1 MIKFKKL
8 MASVLL
14 CAAMLSMVFPVGAA
28 NSSFSDVHDDTTALN
43 ADVLRLMGV
52 VSGSGNNS
60 FSPNSNLTRAQ
71 FCVMAVNVMGRSDD
85 VPIHTT
91 RTIFTDVTSRH
102 WARGYVN
109 LAASIT
115 VGGSSAEQSGS
126 RLISGVGTGE
136 FKPDDQITF
145 AQAVTILMRMLGYG
159 DDTVGA
165 VWPAGYL
172 NLAASLHLT
181 DGITAAPSAPITRAQ
196 AAQLFVNLL
205 STKTNGGQE
214 YYTTLGSATKDV
226 MLLAVGVDGDDG
238 VPGAIRTSKGT
249 YQPAAQGV
257 VPTALQGRR
266 GVLVVNEKNELLAF
280 VPDGSTAVTVTL
292 SGAAQATYIK
302 TSGGVKYSIN
312 ATTPAFTSA
321 ADSSASTWADL
332 WVDLPN
338 GCQVTLFLDGGKVI
352 GVYYAAG
359 GLSAEE
365 AYVVTGSVDRTDLHA
380 LTGGADNYTIQ
391 KDQETISLSD
401 IQRYDV
407 LTYDALTNTLI
418 VSDLRLTCV
427 YEKASPNPTTPET
440 ITVLGHDF
448 PVLDSALD
456 SIGQFDL
463 GQTVCLLLTADGQ
476 VAGMTKPGSG
486 AGSTAT
492 GLAGSD
498 SVLVDLPNGQT
509 IKLTGAVDDKL
520 QDQVVTVSGGK
531 NGKLNVSSI
540 STSSIPG
547 DFSVSNMTL
556 GSTRVAAGAKL
567 YEQIRSGA
575 MIPLDLA
582 DLDADTV
589 SKNHLAAFHRNTSGM
604 VDILVLEETTGDAY
618 TYGML
623 KKGTTETSTGD
634 FSASYATI
642 SVVNGS
648 GTSAAM
654 IGGSTAANGSFGGV
668 VAGARENSG
677 TKLAA
682 GTISLTE
689 IRGVKR
695 SDYFQQ
701 DGTWYVR
708 ANGTVYPVADQVEG
722 YIKATSTWFTQ
733 STGRLEAIRAYS
745 DDMTVY
751 VDPVGGKVRVIVCY

>member
-1 MIKFKKL
+1 MKFKKL
-8 MASVLL
+8 MASLLL
-14 CAAMLSMVFPVGAA
+14 CAAMLTMALPVGAA
-28 NSSFSDVHDDTTALN
+28 NSSFSDVHDTSTALN

-60 FSPNSNLTRAQ
+60 FSPNSHLTRAE
-71 FCVMAVNVMGRSDD
+71 FCVMAVKVMGRGDD
-85 VPIHTT
+85 VPVHTT

-102 WARGYVN
+102 WARGFVN

-159 DDTVGA
+159 DSDVGA

-172 NLAASLHLT
+172 NLAGTLHLT
-181 DGITAAPSAPITRAQ
+181 DQITAAPAAPITRAQ

-214 YYTTLGSATKDV
+214 YYTTLGSATEDV

-249 YQPAAQGV
+249 YHPATQGV
-257 VPTALQGRR
+257 IPTALQGCR
-266 GVLVVNEKNELLAF
+266 GVLVTNAKNELLAF
-280 VPDGSTAVTVTL
+280 VPDGSTAVNVTL
-292 SGAAQATYIK
+292 SGEAQATYIK
-302 TSGGVKYSIN
+302 TTGGVKYSIN

-321 ADSSASTWADL
+321 ADSSSSTWSDL
-332 WVDLPN
+332 WVELPS
-338 GCQVTLFLDGGKVI
+338 GCQITLFLDGGKVI

-359 GLSAEE
+359 GLSSEE
-365 AYVVTGSVDRTDLHA
+365 AYVVTGTVDRTDLHP

-391 KDQETISLSD
+391 KDNETISLSD
-401 IQRYDV
+401 IQRFDV
-407 LTYDALTNTLI
+407 LTYDTLTNTLI
-418 VSDLRLTCV
+418 ASDLRLTCV

-440 ITVLGHDF
+440 ITVLGHEF
-448 PVLDSALD
+448 PVLESAME

-463 GQTVCLLLTADGQ
+463 GQTVCLLLTADGK
-476 VAGMTKPGSG
+476 VAGMAKPGSG
-486 AGSTAT
+486 TSSTAT

-498 SVLVDLPNGQT
+498 SVLMDLPNGQSIT
-509 IKLTGAVDDKL
+509 LTGTVDSKL
-520 QDQVVTVSGGK
+520 QEQVVTVSGGK
-531 NGKLNVSSI
+531 NGKINASAI
-540 STSSIPG
+540 TTSSIPG
-547 DFSVSNMTL
+547 AFSTADMTL
-556 GSTRVAAGAKL
+556 GNVKVAAGVKL

-575 MIPLDLA
+575 MIPLSLA
-582 DLDADTV
+582 ELDVTSV
-589 SKNHLAAFHRNTSGM
+589 SKNQIAAYHRNTSGM

-623 KKGTTETSTGD
+623 KKGTVESSTGD
-634 FSASYATI
+634 YDVSYSTI

-654 IGGSTAANGSFGGV
+654 IGGGSFSNGTFGGV
-668 VAGARENSG
+668 VAGTRENSG

-682 GTISLTE
+682 GMVTLTE
-689 IRGVKR
+689 VRNVTR
-695 SDYFQQ
+695 ADFFQR
-701 DGTWYVR
+701 DDMWYLS
-708 ANGTVYPVADQVEG
+708 ANGTVYPVAEQVEG
-722 YIKATSTWFTQ
+722 YIKATNTWFTQ
-733 STGRLEAIRAYS
+733 NTGRLEAIRAYS
-745 DDMTVY
+745 NDMSAY
-751 VDPVGGKVRVIVCY
+751 IDPVGGKVRVIVCR